1 MLYIQVLCTHE
12 LKHALMSNLFAV
24 FAQENQQFQHEL
36 QTGQSC
42 GTDTIL
48 PLDPVF
54 THDDIYTSAELLVW
68 LLQLVIYGITG
79 AFVSQQNLQDEA
91 IPGAVHNVTQYVETY
106 LIPGGPVT
114 SLNAI
119 ITYVNQGQ
127 LKQVAAGF
135 DNAVAHN
142 YTNQLIDVAKEVI
155 I

>member
-1 MLYIQVLCTHE
+1 MNCRQAKGVE
-12 LKHALMSNLFAV
+12 LIPYFLLTPCSHMN
-24 FAQENQQFQHEL
+24 
-36 QTGQSC
+36 
-42 GTDTIL
+42 
-48 PLDPVF
+48 
-54 THDDIYTSAELLVW
+54 DIHTSADLLVW

-91 IPGAVHNVTQYVETY
+91 TPGAVHNVTQYVETY

-119 ITYVNQGQ
+119 ITYVDQGQ

-155 I
+155 KWMSLSFLLS